1 MRARLLSLVAGLCV
15 ACTASASEPVGAA
28 NCEPADGSVLTG
40 SLDGEQWEVK
50 VEELGG
56 FTMLTVEINGLD
68 QGAVEVGPSTWYHAE
83 VGSIVILAGGLPSRT
98 TQAVAATANGTSLA
112 FCPFGDGD
120 LLVAAGA
127 VGAGQVVD
135 LEFRRGGAVVAISH
149 VKELR
154 QLSNA
159 ELFAFNVTPAG
170 VVDVGGTG
178 VVRSPGAELTFD
190 DDDTDVTE
198 P

>member
-1 MRARLLSLVAGLCV
+1 MRVRLLSIVAGLCL
-15 ACTASASEPVGAA
+15 ACTASSSEPVGAA
-28 NCEPADGSVLTG
+28 NCEPADGNVLTG
-40 SLDGEQWEVK
+40 DLDGEQWEVK

-83 VGSIVILAGGLPSRT
+83 VGSIVILTGGLPTRT
-98 TQAVAATANGTSLA
+98 TQAVAVMANEGSLA

-120 LLVAAGA
+120 LVVAAGA
-127 VGAGQVVD
+127 LGADEIVD
-135 LEFRRGGAVVAISH
+135 LEFRSGADVVAISH